1 MCLEV
6 KKDFI
11 KKWAKKTMPDYKVW
25 IGDSG
30 YIIFVKEDIDF
41 SIETRIRVQFNGTI
55 LNFEGFIVDLN
66 SFENIF
72 SLLLNN
78 VVNEIIVKEYYRRRF
93 IFVIKDFYHSEYVFP
108 ESVKDEE
115 ELNLYL
121 SEFCKC
127 VRFYETEI
135 FPKLTDINFLAE
147 YVGSVPFEQRS
158 EIVVGGSFPLQLF
171 KKLAI
176 LKWGNHS
183 RYEEYKEGTQK
194 LIELYGIK
202 KPEKI
207 DEVKFF
213 QQGFEKLIY
222 HLENEPNPFL

>member
-6 KKDFI
+6 KKNFI
-11 KKWAKKTMPDYKVW
+11 KKWAKKTMPDYKVAMAEM
-25 IGDSG
+25 G
-30 YIIFVKEDIDF
+30 YITFKKENPNF
-41 SIETRIRVQFNGTI
+41 SIGTDIRVQFSGT
-55 LNFEGFIVDLN
+55 LLSFAGFTGVFK
-66 SFENIF
+66 SFENLFEQVLYKTIECNI
-72 SLLLNN
+72 L
-78 VVNEIIVKEYYRRRF
+78 KEYYDNCFSIGRYKF
-93 IFVIKDFYHSEYVFP
+93 PYSEYIFP

-147 YVGSVPFEQRS
+147 YVGSVPFENAL
-158 EIVVGGSFPLQLF
+158 EIVVGGTYPVTFF

-176 LKWGNHS
+176 LKWGNHY
-183 RYEEYKEGTQK
+183 RYEEYKKG
-194 LIELYGIK
+194 LARFIEEDLLDPKYQQEAPLYK
-202 KPEKI
+202 
-207 DEVKFF
+207 
-213 QQGFEKLIY
+213 QGFEKLIY

>member
-1 MCLEV
+1 MKINVLQSRLYLR
-6 KKDFI
+6 KDEL
-11 KKWAKKTMPDYKVW
+11 KLNYK
-25 IGDSG
+25 
-30 YIIFVKEDIDF
+30 
-41 SIETRIRVQFNGTI
+41 IETDDNYLTLG
-55 LNFEGFIVDLN
+55 
-66 SFENIF
+66 FENEYF
-72 SLLLNN
+72 SVFIAIRLQFGDTLKWTNFSYLLKNN
-78 VVNEIIVKEYYRRRF
+78 IHKNLKKVIPNNLYNYYEKDDLVLVVN
-93 IFVIKDFYHSEYVFP
+93 DFYKNDYSFSQEI
-108 ESVKDEE
+108 EGEE

-171 KKLAI
+171 KKLSI

-194 LIELYGIK
+194 LIELYRIK
-202 KPEKI
+202 KTEKA
-207 DEVKFF
+207 DEVKLF